1 MRDLVLVA
9 IASSAFTA
17 VLAVGVGL
25 LFRLGNYV
33 EDLQIRNRE
42 LAQRLSLLETDLIDA
57 KRSQTISQAAV
68 DSQSGTE

>member
-1 MRDLVLVA
+1 MSDLVLMA
-9 IASSAFTA
+9 IVSSAFTA

-42 LAQRLSLLETDLIDA
+42 LAQRLSLFETDLIDA

>member
-1 MRDLVLVA
+1 MSDLVLMA
-9 IASSAFTA
+9 IVSSAFTA